1 MAIPVYSIVAFSG
14 TGKTTVITALISE
27 LKKRG
32 LRVAA
37 VKHDA
42 HDFEIDR
49 DGKDSARMT
58 AAGAD
63 VTIIAS
69 GSRAAV
75 IENRPVSADELISRV
90 TDVDVIL
97 TEGYK
102 HGPWPKIALLRK
114 ETGKPLAIPPD
125 ECFAVMSDAPVKAAG
140 PLLRWGDIAGLADLI
155 TKDIKNKQGLP

>member
-1 MAIPVYSIVAFSG
+1 MGIPIYSIVAYSG

-27 LKKRG
+27 LKRRG

-49 DGKDSARMT
+49 EGKDSARMA

-69 GSRAAV
+69 GAKAAM
-75 IENRPVSADELISRV
+75 IENRPVSIDELISKV
-90 TDVDVIL
+90 TGVDIIL
-97 TEGYK
+97 IEGYK
-102 HGPWPKIALLRK
+102 HGPWPKIALLRA
-114 ETGKPLAIPPD
+114 GSGNPLPVPPD
-125 ECFAVMSDAPVKAAG
+125 ECLAVMSDTPVETAR

-155 TKDIKNKQGLP
+155 MNTAGLD